1 MCINIFMI
9 RKREKN
15 MRSQKGI
22 TMMGLVIY
30 ITSFLVVTG
39 IVAGITAFFYGNS
52 TLMTGELY
60 SAADYNKLNLYLVK
74 ESEQEGNRVTDIALS
89 NEDPTEGEAKDAYY
103 VAFSNGDRFTFDTDN
118 NLLYYNSICLCEDV
132 QKFKV
137 SKEYAYGKEVLSIM
151 VGFTNKSYT
160 CKYTMAQ

>member
-1 MCINIFMI
+1 
-9 RKREKN
+9 
-15 MRSQKGI
+15 MRSRKGI

-30 ITSFLVVTG
+30 VTSFLVVTG
-39 IVAGITAFFYGNS
+39 IVAGITAFFYGNAN
-52 TLMTGELY
+52 LMTQELY
-60 SAADYNKLNLYLVK
+60 SAADYNKLNLYFVK
-74 ESEQEGNRVTDIALS
+74 ESEQEGNRVSQIEESAGAGTD
-89 NEDPTEGEAKDAYY
+89 KDASK
-103 VAFSNGDRFTFDTDN
+103 VIFSNGDIFTFDSTQ

-137 SKEYAYGKEVLSIM
+137 QKEYDTGKEVIKVI

>member
-1 MCINIFMI
+1 
-9 RKREKN
+9 
-15 MRSQKGI
+15 MRSNKGI

-52 TLMTGELY
+52 ALMTQELY

-74 ESEQEGNRVTDIALS
+74 ESEQKGNRVSEIAETNTDIES
-89 NEDPTEGEAKDAYY
+89 GEQEDVYY
-103 VAFSNGDRFTFDTDN
+103 IKFSNGDRFTFDSDN

-137 SKEYAYGKEVLSIM
+137 NKEYTSGKEVIKVM
-151 VGFTNKSYT
+151 IAFTNKSYT

>member
-1 MCINIFMI
+1 
-9 RKREKN
+9 
-15 MRSQKGI
+15 MRSNKGI

-52 TLMTGELY
+52 ELMTGALY
-60 SAADYNKLNLYLVK
+60 SAADYNKLNLYFVK
-74 ESEQEGNRVTDIALS
+74 ESEQQGNRVKDIVLS
-89 NEDPTEGEAKDAYY
+89 NEDATDNDYY
-103 VAFSNGDRFTFDTDN
+103 VSFSNGDRFTFDEKN

-132 QKFKV
+132 QTFKV
-137 SKEYAYGKEVLSIM
+137 SKDYTTGKEVLNVM

>member
-1 MCINIFMI
+1 MYKYFYNTKE
-9 RKREKN
+9 RKN
-15 MRSQKGI
+15 MCSNKGI

-30 ITSFLVVTG
+30 ITSFLIVTG

-52 TLMTGELY
+52 ALMTQELY

-74 ESEQEGNRVTDIALS
+74 ESEQEGNRVSDIALS
-89 NEDPTEGEAKDAYY
+89 NEDATDNTYY
-103 VAFSNGDRFTFDTDN
+103 LSFSNGDRFTFDYDTK
-118 NLLYYNSICLCEDV
+118 LLYFNSICICEDV

-137 SKEYAYGKEVLSIM
+137 SKDYTSGKEVLNVM

-160 CKYTMAQ
+160 CKYTMIQ